1 MIMSTQTAA
10 TIAATFVERLNQAI
24 RVMDGLAEPERSN
37 FTLNAWATRTPA
49 GVCACIAGH
58 CGLDP
63 WFQERGL
70 ITAIEDESEGMGKVS
85 VFPEVFFGT
94 STPFYPQLYRDAL
107 LETANDVS
115 PDEATTALRN
125 AIARFEAMTASADV

>member
-1 MIMSTQTAA
+1 MSTQTTA
-10 TIAATFVERLNQAI
+10 TLAATFVERLKQAI
-24 RVMDGLAEPERSN
+24 RVMDGLAESERAN
-37 FTLNAWATRTPA
+37 FTLSAWATRTPA
-49 GVCACIAGH
+49 GLCACIAGH

-70 ITAIEDESEGMGKVS
+70 ITTIEDESDGMGKVS

-107 LETANDVS
+107 LESANEVS
-115 PDEATTALRN
+115 PDEATAALKTAV
-125 AIARFEAMTASADV
+125 AGFEAMTAIAST